1 MRARDLEHAEVV
13 GEAGGRVV
21 VRGALTFDT
30 AAALERSARNLIA
43 AAARGEGLDVDLQ
56 GVTRADSAGLALLVG
71 WLAQAREAGT
81 TVRYSAI
88 PERLLAIAR
97 ISEVDGLLTGVA
109 APG

>member
-1 MRARDLEHAEVV
+1 MVARAPEHAEVV
-13 GEAGGRVV
+13 GEADGRIV

-30 AAALERSARNLIA
+30 AAALERSARSLIE
-43 AAARGEGLDVDLQ
+43 AAARGQRLDVDLQ

-71 WLAQAREAGT
+71 WLAQAREAGA

-97 ISEVDGLLTGVA
+97 ISEVDGLLTGA
-109 APG
+109 APPG